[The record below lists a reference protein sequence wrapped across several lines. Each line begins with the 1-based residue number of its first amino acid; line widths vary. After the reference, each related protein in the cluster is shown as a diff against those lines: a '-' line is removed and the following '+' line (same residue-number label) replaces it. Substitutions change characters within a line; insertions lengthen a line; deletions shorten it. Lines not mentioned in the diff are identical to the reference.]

1 MLGYSENSK
10 SGFQRSTL
18 GNKTIKTLIE
28 PVKKHPWVAS
38 VICAIAVYG
47 LLGFFLAP
55 YLLEKNLVEVMRKD
69 FDAELRIEKVEINP
83 FALNLRITGLELDNP
98 EGAPTARIQEI
109 FTNFQL
115 SSIFRLALT
124 FDEIRLTSAELF
136 IARDTSGNMDFAYL
150 LQSAGD
156 NVDEEVV
163 EEAQETGLLQA
174 LVFDFRIENWFVNW
188 SDQLPAE
195 PLKTRFGPIN
205 IAIKELNTL
214 PNRAGQQTVVIA
226 TENTGTLSWTGELQ
240 LNPLRSSGR
249 ALLEDS
255 HFPLASAYFR
265 DQSGLEIV
273 DGSADLEL
281 DYEVFKNETGQIKAS
296 VENFNLTFTD
306 ITINSFAD
314 GTGFDFAGKDQQILK
329 LPKIQLAGG
338 QFHWPEQT
346 VSLESISIDNPQIDL
361 LRDKNGVL
369 NVQPRQTES
378 GEQKL
383 VAAANEPVANDND
396 QSSPED
402 EWQVSVGKLAINDLT
417 LDLLD
422 QTLSPEAKLGVTNFN
437 LEVNDISNMPGKRF
451 PTSLD
456 LQALR
461 GGKLSFKG
469 EVAVLPEPQ
478 FEFEV
483 ILDALQLAGIH
494 PYIKQQANLT
504 MDSGAVNLSGNIS
517 SNAEEPLLF
526 NGDLEIVDLDI
537 AESINQDRLASW
549 KSFRAD
555 KIALSLAN
563 RQLDISRL
571 HFDQLYGD
579 ILINKDSSL
588 NLGQVQKKD
597 AGETSSKS
605 SEVKT
610 DPDED
615 ADTGDGE
622 PAMKVRIGE
631 IVLAN
636 ASADFQDLSLP
647 LPFAVKINALNGKMT
662 TISTESSEPSTVALE
677 GKVDEFG
684 FARVSGTVTPLDPA
698 DNTDMLVSFENLS
711 VPNFTPYTIPFAGR
725 EIDSGK
731 LDLKLGYKVQDGQLA
746 GENSIILREFELGK
760 EVPHP
765 DAMDL
770 PLGLAVAL
778 LKDVNGKIDIDLPV
792 RGNLDD
798 PDFSYGSVVLGALGD
813 LLVKIVLSPFTAL
826 GSLMGIEASEL
837 EYVMFLDGRSDLT
850 PPEMEKAGKLA
861 EALSLRPELLL
872 TIAGV
877 SDAAADGL
885 ALRTAEL
892 ERILDQRITVVGATS
907 DPSIQYADLRTTALE
922 QLLSEQPPTD
932 SAAQTLEEMRMQF
945 TTMVEIDGEAEPVP
959 NLDKLAYA
967 AKIREQL
974 INSQAIDENDLA
986 ELASARAETLR
997 AALLALD
1004 ATLQERVLIAENLA
1018 VSRAEDEDETVN
1030 MKVTL
1035 SGKSE

>member
-1 MLGYSENSK
+1 MLGCSENSR
-10 SGFQRSTL
+10 SGLRRSTL
-18 GNKTIKTLIE
+18 GSKTIKTLIE
-28 PVKKHPWVAS
+28 SVKKHPWVAS
-38 VICAIAVYG
+38 AVCAIAVYG

-55 YLLEKNLVEVMRKD
+55 YLLEKNLVEVMRQD

-115 SSIFRLALT
+115 SSLFRLALT
-124 FDEIRLTSAELF
+124 FDEIHLTSPELF
-136 IARDTSGNMDFAYL
+136 VARDASGNMNFAYL
-150 LQSAGD
+150 LQSAD
-156 NVDEEVV
+156 DDVEEEVAD
-163 EEAQETGLLQA
+163 EAEETGLLQA
-174 LVFDFRIENWFVNW
+174 LVFDFTIENWFINW

-195 PLKTRFGPIN
+195 PLKARFGPIN

-240 LNPLRSSGR
+240 LNPLRSSGH

-265 DQSGLEIV
+265 HQSGLEIV

-281 DYEVFKNETGQIKAS
+281 DYEVYKTDTGQIKAS
-296 VENFNLTFTD
+296 IENFNLTFTD
-306 ITINSFAD
+306 IAINSFAD

-329 LPKIQLAGG
+329 LPRIQLADG

-346 VSLESISIDNPQIDL
+346 VSLGSISVDNPKIDL
-361 LRDKNGVL
+361 LRDENGVF
-369 NVQPRQTES
+369 NVEPRQTKP

-383 VAAANEPVANDND
+383 AAAANESVTSDND

-402 EWQVSVGKLAINDLT
+402 QWQVSVGKLAINGLT

-422 QTLSPEAKLGVTNFN
+422 QTVSPEAKLGVTNFN
-437 LEVNDISNMPGKRF
+437 LDVSDISNLPGKRF

-456 LQALR
+456 LQALG

-469 EVAVLPEPQ
+469 EVSVFPEPT
-478 FEFEV
+478 FEFDV

-494 PYIKQQANLT
+494 PYIKQQANLN
-504 MDSGAVNLSGNIS
+504 MDSGAMNLSGHIS
-517 SNAEEPLLF
+517 SSAEEPLLF

-555 KIALSLAN
+555 KIALSLAK

-571 HFDQLYGD
+571 YFDQLYGD
-579 ILINKDSSL
+579 ILINEDSSL
-588 NLGQVQKKD
+588 NLGQVQKTD
-597 AGETSSKS
+597 AGKSSSKS
-605 SEVKT
+605 SDVKT
-610 DPDED
+610 APDKN
-615 ADTGDGE
+615 ADKADE
-622 PAMKVRIGE
+622 ESALKVRIGD

-636 ASADFQDLSLP
+636 ASADFKDLSLP

-662 TISTESSEPSTVALE
+662 TISTESSEPSTVTVE

-684 FARVSGTVTPLDPA
+684 FARISGTVTPLDPA
-698 DNTDMLVSFENLS
+698 DNTDLLVSFENIS

-731 LDLKLGYKVQDGQLA
+731 LDLKLGYAVKDGQLA
-746 GENSIILREFELGK
+746 GENSIILRDFELGK

-765 DAMDL
+765 DAIDL

-798 PDFSYGSVVLGALGD
+798 PDFSYGGVVLGALGD

-826 GSLMGIEASEL
+826 GGLLGVEASEL
-837 EYVMFLDGRSDLT
+837 EYVNFLDGRSDLT

-885 ALRTAEL
+885 ALRITEL
-892 ERILDQRITVVGATS
+892 ERILEQRITVVAATS

-922 QLLSEQPPTD
+922 QLLSEQLTTD
-932 SAAQTLEEMRMQF
+932 AATQTLEQIRMQF
-945 TTMVEIDGEAEPVP
+945 TTMVEIEGEAEPVP
-959 NLDKLAYA
+959 SLDKLAYA
-967 AKIREQL
+967 AEIREQL
-974 INSQAIDENDLA
+974 INAQVIDENDLA
-986 ELASARAETLR
+986 GLASARAEALK
-997 AALLALD
+997 AAMLAID
-1004 ATLQERVLIAENLA
+1004 INLQERVLIAENLA
-1018 VSRAEDEDETVN
+1018 VTRAEDEAVKMN
-1030 MKVTL
+1030 VTL

>member
-1 MLGYSENSK
+1 M
-10 SGFQRSTL
+10 
-18 GNKTIKTLIE
+18 
-28 PVKKHPWVAS
+28 HPRYTSIVS
-38 VICAIAVYG
+38 AVVVYA

-55 YLLEKNLVEVMRKD
+55 YLLEKNLVEVMRQD
-69 FDAELRIEKVEINP
+69 FAAELRIEKVEINP

-115 SSIFRLALT
+115 SSLFRLALT
-124 FDEIRLTSAELF
+124 FDEIRLTSPELF

-150 LQSAGD
+150 LQSAAD
-156 NVDEEVV
+156 DVDEEVAV
-163 EEAQETGLLQA
+163 ETQEKGLLQA
-174 LVFDFRIENWFVNW
+174 LVFDFTIENWFVNW
-188 SDQLPAE
+188 SDQLPTE

-205 IAIKELNTL
+205 ITIKELNTL

-226 TENTGTLSWTGELQ
+226 TENAGTLSWTGELQ
-240 LNPLRSSGR
+240 LNPLRSSGH

-255 HFPLASAYFR
+255 QFPLASAYFR
-265 DQSGLEIV
+265 HQAGLEIV

-281 DYEVFKNETGQIKAS
+281 DYEVYKTNTGQIKAS

-306 ITINSFAD
+306 IAINSFAD

-329 LPKIQLAGG
+329 LPRVQLAGG

-346 VSLESISIDNPQIDL
+346 VSLGSISIDNPQIDL
-361 LRDKNGVL
+361 SRDKNGVL
-369 NVQPRQTES
+369 NVEPRQAKP
-378 GEQKL
+378 GEQKP
-383 VAAANEPVANDND
+383 AAAASESVASDND

-402 EWQVSVGKLAINDLT
+402 QWQVSVGKLAINGLT

-422 QTLSPEAKLGVTNFN
+422 QTVSPEAKIGVTNFN
-437 LEVNDISNMPGKRF
+437 LDVSDISNLPGKRF

-456 LQALR
+456 LQALS

-469 EVAVLPEPQ
+469 EMVVFPEPQ
-478 FEFEV
+478 FEFDV
-483 ILDALQLAGIH
+483 ILDTLQLAGIH
-494 PYIKQQANLT
+494 PYIKQQANLS
-504 MDSGAVNLSGNIS
+504 MDSGAMNLSGHIS
-517 SNAEEPLLF
+517 SSAEEPLQF

-555 KIALSLAN
+555 KIALSLAK

-579 ILINKDSSL
+579 ILINKDSNL
-588 NLGQVQKKD
+588 NLGQVQKTD
-597 AGETSSKS
+597 ADKISSPS

-610 DPDED
+610 DANKD
-615 ADTGDGE
+615 DGE
-622 PAMKVRIGE
+622 SALKVRIGD

-662 TISTESSEPSTVALE
+662 TISTESSEPSTVSLE

-684 FARVSGTVTPLDPA
+684 FARISGTVTPLDPA
-698 DNTDMLVSFENLS
+698 DNTDLLVSFENIS
-711 VPNFTPYTIPFAGR
+711 VPKFTPYTIPFAGR
-725 EIDSGK
+725 EVASGK
-731 LDLKLGYKVQDGQLA
+731 LDLKLGYEVNGGQLA
-746 GENSIILREFELGK
+746 GENSIILRDFELGK

-765 DAMDL
+765 DAIDL

-798 PDFSYGSVVLGALGD
+798 PDFSYGGVVLGALGD

-826 GSLMGIEASEL
+826 GSLLGIEASEL
-837 EYVMFLDGRSDLT
+837 ENVKFLDGRSDLT

-892 ERILDQRITVVGATS
+892 DRILELRIAEVAATS

-922 QLLSEQPPTD
+922 QLLSEQLPTD
-932 SAAQTLEEMRMQF
+932 TATEALEEMRMQF
-945 TTMVEIDGEAEPVP
+945 TTMVEIEGEAEPVP
-959 NLDKLAYA
+959 SLDGLAYA
-967 AKIREQL
+967 AEIREQL
-974 INSQAIDENDLA
+974 ISSQVIDENDLA
-986 ELASARAETLR
+986 TLASARAEALK

-1004 ATLQERVLIAENLA
+1004 ANLQERVLIAENLA
-1018 VSRAEDEDETVN
+1018 VTRAEGEAVK

-1035 SGKSE
+1035 SGKSD